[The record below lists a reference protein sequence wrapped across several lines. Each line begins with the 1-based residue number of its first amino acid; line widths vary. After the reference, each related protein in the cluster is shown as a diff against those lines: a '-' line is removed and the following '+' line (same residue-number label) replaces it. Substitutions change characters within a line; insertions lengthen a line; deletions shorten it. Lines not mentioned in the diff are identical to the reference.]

1 MEIVESL
8 ITFLHVVVSLIII
21 IAVLLQPGK
30 SGDLGSM
37 FGGGTSESIFG
48 SSGAV
53 PFLAKL
59 TRILG
64 VVFFATSLSLGYF
77 AISDNSS
84 SVLKGVDASTAGF
97 EALTD
102 PEEETAGTSAEDG
115 QPQMENMEN
124 TDQPEAEQA
133 TEDAP
138 ASEKLE
144 EKSEQNETDKQSE

>member
-1 MEIVESL
+1 MGIVESL
-8 ITFLHVVVSLIII
+8 ITFLHIIVCIIVI

-37 FGGGTSESIFG
+37 FGGGTSESVFG

-77 AISDNSS
+77 AIRGNSS
-84 SVLKGVDASTAGF
+84 SVLEGVGAPTLGIEAPADSDTLADPAGTDAADAESEEFIPAVEDKTVENKTEGAADA
-97 EALTD
+97 EALK
-102 PEEETAGTSAEDG
+102 E
-115 QPQMENMEN
+115 
-124 TDQPEAEQA
+124 
-133 TEDAP
+133 AP
-138 ASEKLE
+138 AENNTEKQE
-144 EKSEQNETDKQSE
+144 